1 MAIIEPDEEFAT
13 ELRNAVES
21 AGFRTDCFKDAGAAL
36 PDVRREAFALAIVD
50 LGLRDTDPY
59 EVCSEASRLMPVI
72 AVTSS
77 CSEEVCLRAFES
89 GADDCIARP
98 VPPRELGARIRNVL
112 RRAGTVEDQ
121 RGDLA
126 VAVSAMRV
134 RDGETTHALSRGE
147 AEILALLV
155 EARGVPLTVE
165 KMLERLPPA
174 HRVKRG
180 TVASR
185 IKSLRRKVGAGKIVS
200 RGRFGYSLA
209 DE

>member
-1 MAIIEPDEEFAT
+1 MAIIEPDEAFAT
-13 ELRNAVES
+13 ELRDAVES
-21 AGFRTDCFKDAGAAL
+21 AGFRTDCFKDAASAL
-36 PDVRREAFALAIVD
+36 SDVRREAFALAIVD
-50 LGLRDTDPY
+50 LGMRDADPY
-59 EVCSEASRLMPVI
+59 DVCSEASRLMPVI
-72 AVTSS
+72 AVTAG
-77 CSEEVCLRAFES
+77 CSEDVCVRAFES

-98 VPPRELGARIRNVL
+98 VPPRELGARIRNLL
-112 RRAGTVEDQ
+112 RRAGTAEDD

-126 VAVSAMRV
+126 IAVSAMRV

-155 EARGVPLTVE
+155 EAHGVPLTVE
-165 KMLERLPPA
+165 RILERLPPE

-185 IKSLRRKVGAGKIVS
+185 IKSLRRKVGGEKIVS